1 MKHDKNAS
9 LGIKFLEGIAFN
21 SILTQAS
28 ARTQHERVSSSLS
41 IICISSAA
49 PHGRGGGVQQSR
61 GWVRAEGGTEQ
72 GSEGGLKL
80 NR

>member
-49 PHGRGGGVQQSR
+49 PMDAAAYRVGGVGSRAGGGS
-61 GWVRAEGGTEQ
+61 EQ
-72 GSEGGLKL
+72 GSEG
-80 NR
+80 